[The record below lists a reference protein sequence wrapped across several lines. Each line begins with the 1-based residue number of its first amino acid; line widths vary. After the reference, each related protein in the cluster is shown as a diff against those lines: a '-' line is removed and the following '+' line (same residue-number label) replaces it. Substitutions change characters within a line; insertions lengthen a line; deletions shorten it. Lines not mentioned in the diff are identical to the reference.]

1 LNRLLKRLPRPM
13 EVKTMFPKLKVKD
26 VMSQNVITV
35 PPTEDVVFA
44 FEKLM
49 THKISSL
56 PVLDGDKLV
65 GIVTA
70 TDLGHNLILDKYE
83 LGTIVEE
90 VMVDQVVFV
99 YPDDD
104 LATAVRKMHEYGS
117 DDGIINQLVVL
128 DNHEL
133 VGIVSD
139 GDIIRSIEI

>member
-1 LNRLLKRLPRPM
+1 M
-13 EVKTMFPKLKVKD
+13 EVKKTMLPNLKVKD
-26 VMSQNVITV
+26 VMSNKVITV

-49 THKISSL
+49 KHKISSL
-56 PVLDGDKLV
+56 PVVDDDGKLV

-83 LGTIVEE
+83 LGTTVEE
-90 VMVDQVVFV
+90 VMVNQVIYV
-99 YPDDD
+99 YPEDD

-128 DNHEL
+128 DNHKL

-139 GDIIRSIEI
+139 GDIIRSIEL

>member
-1 LNRLLKRLPRPM
+1 ML
-13 EVKTMFPKLKVKD
+13 PKLKVKD
-26 VMSQNVITV
+26 VMSEKVITV
-35 PPTEDVVFA
+35 SPTEDVVFA

-49 THKISSL
+49 KHKISSL
-56 PVLDGDKLV
+56 PVLDGDTLV

-83 LGTIVEE
+83 LGTTVEE

-104 LATAVRKMHEYGS
+104 LSTAIKKMHEYGS

-128 DNHEL
+128 DNHDL

-139 GDIIRSIEI
+139 GDIIRSIKL

>member
-1 LNRLLKRLPRPM
+1 M
-13 EVKTMFPKLKVKD
+13 EVKIMLEIKVKD
-26 VMSQNVITV
+26 VMKKQVITV

-49 THKISSL
+49 KHKISSL

-83 LGTIVEE
+83 LGTTVEA
-90 VMVDQVVFV
+90 VMVEKVVFV
-99 YPDDD
+99 SPEDD

-117 DDGIINQLVVL
+117 DEGIINQLVVL

-133 VGIVSD
+133 IGIVSD
-139 GDIIRSIEI
+139 GDIIRSIKI

>member
-1 LNRLLKRLPRPM
+1 MLQR
-13 EVKTMFPKLKVKD
+13 LKVKD
-26 VMSQNVITV
+26 VMSQTVITV

-49 THKISSL
+49 KHKISSL
-56 PVLDGDKLV
+56 PVVDNDEKLV

-83 LGTIVEE
+83 LGTTVEE
-90 VMVDQVVFV
+90 VMVDQVIYVS
-99 YPDDD
+99 PEDN

-117 DDGIINQLVVL
+117 DEGIINQLVVL
-128 DNHEL
+128 DNHKL

-139 GDIIRSIEI
+139 GDIISSIEI

>member
-1 LNRLLKRLPRPM
+1 M
-13 EVKTMFPKLKVKD
+13 EVKKTMLPNLKVKD
-26 VMSQNVITV
+26 VMSQKVITV

-49 THKISSL
+49 KHKISSL
-56 PVLDGDKLV
+56 PVVDDDGKLV

-83 LGTIVEE
+83 LGTTVGE
-90 VMVDQVVFV
+90 VMVDQVIYV
-99 YPDDD
+99 YPEDD
-104 LATAVRKMHEYGS
+104 LATAVGKMHEYGS
-117 DDGIINQLVVL
+117 DEGIINQLVVL

-139 GDIIRSIEI
+139 GDIIRSIEL